1 MIAMWSGRYSAA
13 AMPSMETRRKRTESA
28 WIVRLAVFK
37 GEEERERRT
46 EDEFLRRR
54 EHVEREGH
62 FVLVLFLLDPFGEVC
77 RLREEEGERGD
88 GEEAYE
94 GVGEGCMVGEGHVG
108 GGGVVDRIGCG
119 GCWMV
124 YVAGVIGWSRLVCLL
139 QSRPWWYDFRV

>member
-77 RLREEEGERGD
+77 GLREQKGERGD
-88 GEEAYE
+88 GE
-94 GVGEGCMVGEGHVG
+94 
-108 GGGVVDRIGCG
+108 
-119 GCWMV
+119 
-124 YVAGVIGWSRLVCLL
+124 
-139 QSRPWWYDFRV
+139 

>member
-1 MIAMWSGRYSAA
+1 
-13 AMPSMETRRKRTESA
+13 METRRKRTESRIKSD
-28 WIVRLAVFK
+28 WLSLGRGK
-37 GEEERERRT
+37 DRRERRT

-62 FVLVLFLLDPFGEVC
+62 LVLVLFLLDPFGEVC

-94 GVGEGCMVGEGHVG
+94 GVGEGCMVGKGHVG
-108 GGGVVDRIGCG
+108 GGGIVDRI

-124 YVAGVIGWSRLVCLL
+124 YVAGFIG
-139 QSRPWWYDFRV
+139 